1 MQYLVT
7 DESVQQT
14 VGTLTKDI
22 ETLLNFAQNA
32 SENYKIDRMELLGFE
47 FHLIDIFKI
56 VKAKKYK
63 LYETRKK
70 NI

>member
-32 SENYKIDRMELLGFE
+32 SDYYKIDRMELLGFE
-47 FHLIDIFKI
+47 FHLIDIFKS
-56 VKAKKYK
+56 V
-63 LYETRKK
+63 
-70 NI
+70 